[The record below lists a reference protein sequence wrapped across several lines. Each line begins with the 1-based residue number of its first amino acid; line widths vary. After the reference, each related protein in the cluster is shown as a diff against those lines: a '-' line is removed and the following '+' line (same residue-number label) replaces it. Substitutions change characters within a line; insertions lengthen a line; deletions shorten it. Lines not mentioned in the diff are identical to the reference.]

1 MRLKK
6 PSKKVVFIGLPILV
20 VIVILVFSMSG
31 SKGNKTMVQA
41 DLVSLGDITEMV
53 TASGRIQPQ
62 TKVDIVSEVSSQ
74 IIDVLVKEGDRVG
87 KNQPLLL
94 LDTIQLKSD
103 VAQARFTMDEIMAL
117 ADGALTDYEKNKLE
131 YDRQTRLYKQKLTSE
146 NAYTDARFAYESATA
161 NQKAMDAQ
169 VKNAQA
175 RLDKA
180 QDNLR
185 KTRIIAPMEGVVTSL
200 NAEVG
205 EVAQAQ
211 TSYTQGKTL
220 MTVADLAVFEVEVEV
235 DETEIGKVRLG
246 QPAKIRVDAYRDTVF
261 EGTVVEIGNSAII
274 EGVGADNY
282 TTAFRVKVRFA
293 DTGDFSVRPGMSASV
308 DITTARSEGVLK
320 IPYAAIVTREF
331 DADSLSRDN
340 VDAALS
346 RDTDESG
353 SVQATEVS
361 SSDEPEVIAAVAV
374 ETDKPHSPKKREK
387 IKKSGVFII
396 KDGKAKFVEVST
408 GVADE
413 LNVAALNGVAEQD
426 TVISGSFRT
435 LRSLKVGDEVAVD
448 EQSLKKMRE
457 SEI

>member
-6 PSKKVVFIGLPILV
+6 PSKKVVFIGLPLVV
-20 VIVILVFSMSG
+20 VIVVLLFSMSG
-31 SKGNKTMVQA
+31 SNGKATMVQA
-41 DLVSLGDITEMV
+41 DLVSLGDITEIV

-74 IIDVLVKEGDRVG
+74 IIDVLVNEGDRVSR
-87 KNQPLLL
+87 NQPLLL

-103 VAQARFTMDEIMAL
+103 VAQARFTMDEIMAR
-117 ADGALTDYEKNKLE
+117 ADAALTDYEKSKLE
-131 YDRQTRLYKQKLTSE
+131 YDRQSRLYEQKLTSE
-146 NAYTDARFAYESATA
+146 NAYTDAKFAFESSQA
-161 NQKAMDAQ
+161 NQKAMEAQ
-169 VKNAQA
+169 VKNARA

-235 DETEIGKVRLG
+235 DETEVGKVKLG

-274 EGVGADNY
+274 EGLGTDNY

-308 DITTARSEGVLK
+308 DITTDRAEGVLK

-331 DADSLSRDN
+331 DPDSLAGKSADAEVSRDSN
-340 VDAALS
+340 
-346 RDTDESG
+346 ESG
-353 SVQATEVS
+353 TVQAAEVS
-361 SSDEPEVIAAVAV
+361 TSDEPEVIPAVSV
-374 ETDKPHSPKKREK
+374 ETERPHTSKKREK
-387 IKKSGVFII
+387 VKKSGVFVIE
-396 KDGKAKFVEVST
+396 DGKAKFVEVAT

-413 LNVAALNGVAEQD
+413 LNVAALSGVTERD

-435 LRSLKVGDEVAVD
+435 LRSLKIGDEVAVD
-448 EQSLKKMRE
+448 EQSLKKMRND
-457 SEI
+457 EI

>member
-6 PSKKVVFIGLPILV
+6 PSKKVVFIGLPLLV
-20 VIVILVFSMSG
+20 VIIIAVFSMSG

-74 IIDVLVKEGDRVG
+74 IIDILVKEGDRVDRSE
-87 KNQPLLL
+87 PLLL
-94 LDTIQLKSD
+94 LDTVQLKSD
-103 VAQARFTMDEIMAL
+103 VAQARFTMDEIMAR
-117 ADGALTDYEKNKLE
+117 ADAALTDYEKSKLE
-131 YDRQTRLYKQKLTSE
+131 FDRQSRLYQQKLTSE

-169 VKNAQA
+169 VKNARA
-175 RLDKA
+175 RLEKA

-185 KTRIIAPMEGVVTSL
+185 KTRIIAPMEGVITSL

-246 QPAKIRVDAYRDTVF
+246 QSAKIRVDAYRDTVF
-261 EGTVVEIGNSAII
+261 EGSVVEIGNSAII
-274 EGVGADNY
+274 EGAGTDNY
-282 TTAFRVKVRFA
+282 STSFRVKVRFA
-293 DTGDFSVRPGMSASV
+293 DTGEFSVRPGMSASV
-308 DITTARSEGVLK
+308 DITTDRAEGVLK
-320 IPYAAIVTREF
+320 VPYAAIVTREF
-331 DADSLSRDN
+331 DADSLAKDN
-340 VDAALS
+340 DDSELMGDS
-346 RDTDESG
+346 DEG
-353 SVQATEVS
+353 GTVQAAEVS
-361 SSDEPEVIAAVAV
+361 SSNEPEVIPAVAV
-374 ETDKPHSPKKREK
+374 ETEKPQASKKHTK
-387 IKKSGVFII
+387 VKKSGVFVIR
-396 KDGKAKFVEVST
+396 DGKAKFVEVAT

-413 LNVAALNGVAEQD
+413 LNVAAMSGVTEQD

-435 LRSLKVGDEVAVD
+435 LRSLKVGDEVVVD

-457 SEI
+457 NEI